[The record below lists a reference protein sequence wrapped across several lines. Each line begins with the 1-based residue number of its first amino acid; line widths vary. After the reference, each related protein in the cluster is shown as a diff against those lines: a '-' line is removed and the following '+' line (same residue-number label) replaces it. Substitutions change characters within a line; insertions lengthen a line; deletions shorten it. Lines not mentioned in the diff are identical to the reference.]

1 MKYSLD
7 GKILFFFVFV
17 FSPFFLLLLRLIYH
31 WSLLTLDFFPIKK
44 WFFLFVF
51 VLVLFSSSF
60 VFEKKKKKR
69 LVVHSFVRLAWPY
82 QDEIWSNHS
91 PTNDF
96 YSKINK
102 LLIKTLSK
110 EGSDR
115 SSFGHI
121 IKDCKSIM
129 GLLKTCFF
137 SLVKRKGNGLPMP

>member
-1 MKYSLD
+1 MEKYY
-7 GKILFFFVFV
+7 FFCFC
-17 FSPFFLLLLRLIYH
+17 FL
-31 WSLLTLDFFPIKK
+31 TF
-44 WFFLFVF
+44 
-51 VLVLFSSSF
+51 FSSSIKINLSLKF
-60 VFEKKKKKR
+60 INFGFFSYKKMVFCLFLFWFYFHLHLFLKKKKKKKR

>member
-7 GKILFFFVFV
+7 GKVLFFLFL
-17 FSPFFLLLLRLIYH
+17 FSHLFFLLLLRLIYN

-51 VLVLFSSSF
+51 VLVLFSSPF
-60 VFEKKKKKR
+60 VFEKKKKR

-82 QDEIWSNHS
+82 QDEILSNHS

-96 YSKINK
+96 YCKINK

-110 EGSDR
+110 EDSDR

-121 IKDCKSIM
+121 IKDCKFIM
-129 GLLKTCFF
+129 GLLKTCLF
-137 SLVKRKGNGLPMP
+137 SHVKWKGNGLLMP

>member
-1 MKYSLD
+1 M
-7 GKILFFFVFV
+7 
-17 FSPFFLLLLRLIYH
+17 
-31 WSLLTLDFFPIKK
+31 
-44 WFFLFVF
+44 FVF
-51 VLVLFSSSF
+51 VLVLFSSPF
-60 VFEKKKKKR
+60 VFEKKKKKKKR

-82 QDEIWSNHS
+82 QDEILSDHS

-96 YSKINK
+96 YCKINK

-137 SLVKRKGNGLPMP
+137 SHVKRKGNGLPMP

>member
-1 MKYSLD
+1 MEKYY
-7 GKILFFFVFV
+7 FFCFC
-17 FSPFFLLLLRLIYH
+17 FL
-31 WSLLTLDFFPIKK
+31 TF
-44 WFFLFVF
+44 
-51 VLVLFSSSF
+51 FSSSIKINLSLKF
-60 VFEKKKKKR
+60 INFGFFSYKKMVFCLFLFWFYFHIHLFSEKKKNR

-96 YSKINK
+96 YCKINK